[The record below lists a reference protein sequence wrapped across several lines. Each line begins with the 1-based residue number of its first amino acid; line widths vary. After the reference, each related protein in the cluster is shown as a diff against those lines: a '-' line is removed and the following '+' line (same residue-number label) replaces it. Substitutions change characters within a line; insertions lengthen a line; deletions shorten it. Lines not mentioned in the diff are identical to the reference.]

1 MKAIPVQQVEAIHFP
16 PVPICDFAQKRIG
29 IPAMR
34 KYTFA
39 NSANGSLYTVRCLI
53 TSRRPRRT
61 CSETELI
68 FNESTSLSAAFL
80 TASGM
85 RRAKGSFSGGAGC
98 GEVMVVIKPNIFDKI
113 RCERLG

>member
-1 MKAIPVQQVEAIHFP
+1 LKQFTSHRRQSAI
-16 PVPICDFAQKRIG
+16 FAQKRIG

-39 NSANGSLYTVRCLI
+39 NSANGSLYTVRRLI

-80 TASGM
+80 TASGI
-85 RRAKGSFSGGAGC
+85 RRPNGCFSKEAGC
-98 GEVMVVIKPNIFDKI
+98 GEAIVVIKPDIF
-113 RCERLG
+113 

>member
-1 MKAIPVQQVEAIHFP
+1 LKQFTSQRRQSAI
-16 PVPICDFAQKRIG
+16 FAQKRIG

-39 NSANGSLYTVRCLI
+39 SSANGSLYTVRRLI

-68 FNESTSLSAAFL
+68 FNESTSLSAAVL
-80 TASGM
+80 RVSGM
-85 RRAKGSFSGGAGC
+85 LRPRDSFS
-98 GEVMVVIKPNIFDKI
+98 DKI
-113 RCERLG
+113 GSAEVVGVTKPDIF